1 MSQSPNPAAS
11 QQLTLL
17 LALATKFLSAGRASD
32 AIAPLRDAALLQP
45 SNPILQH
52 DLGLA
57 CLEVGRV
64 PDAVAA
70 LQQAVAGDP
79 RYADAHF
86 RLGIALEKLGDIDGA
101 LSAYDRATKLLPSL
115 AEAWFRSGA
124 LAYILGDREQA
135 IGCFRRA
142 AITGDR
148 NSFGRLGKARALLIE
163 DRNEEAEQVFRET
176 LVADPRNAMAY
187 DLLGN
192 LLSEI
197 GRFDEARACF
207 ERAIAIAPPL
217 AGSYYELVRCRPVTS
232 DDDGLLQGMQAAL
245 ATPGLEAGQRLRLHL
260 AIGKAAEDLGDYGLA
275 MQHFDAAD
283 VVRRGSGSFDSAT
296 FSIEIDRL
304 IARYTR
310 EWIGQARE
318 LGSSDATPVL
328 ILGMPRSGTTLVEQ
342 IVSAHPVVRGG
353 GELHFWNQRG
363 AEWHRSVADGN
374 DMLFVDGEFLAKAV
388 ADYLGVLRAIAP
400 AAARVTD
407 KMPFNFLWAGL
418 IHVAFPRAIIIHCR
432 RAAID
437 TALSI
442 HQTHFRPGLAFP
454 TGGAELVAYFRDYQR
469 LIDHWRSVL
478 PADRF
483 IEIDYED
490 LTRTPEPVI
499 RRIIEV
505 CGLAWHDACLRPES
519 NPRAVNT
526 PSKWQARQ
534 PIYRTSVAR
543 WRRYEPWLGP
553 LRALVDVQQRMT
565 GRCPRVSQANAKQ
578 VHQNNF
584 HRPFIFES
592 NIVNYRCLIFR
603 LFGNGS

>member
-1 MSQSPNPAAS
+1 MSQSPNPAAPT
-11 QQLTLL
+11 QVAPL
-17 LALATKFLSAGRASD
+17 LALATQFLRAGRPAD
-32 AIAPLRDAALLQP
+32 AIAPLRDAAVLQP
-45 SNPILQH
+45 SNANIQH

-64 PDAVAA
+64 SDAIAA
-70 LQQAVAGDP
+70 LQRAVASNP
-79 RYADAHF
+79 RYGDAYF
-86 RLGIALEKLGDIDGA
+86 RLGIALEKMGDISGA
-101 LSAYDRATKLLPSL
+101 LAAYDHATKLLPSL
-115 AEAWFRSGA
+115 AEAWFRAGA
-124 LAYILGDREQA
+124 LFYTLGHRDQA

-142 AITGDR
+142 AATAAR
-148 NSFGRLGKARALLIE
+148 TSYGRLAQARALLIE
-163 DRNEEAEQVFRET
+163 DRNQEAEQVLREA
-176 LVADPRNAMAY
+176 LAADPANAMAY

-207 ERAIAIAPPL
+207 ERAIALAPLL

-232 DDDGLLQGMQAAL
+232 DDDGLPQQMEAAL
-245 ATPGLEAGQRLRLHL
+245 ATPGLEAWQRQRLHL

-283 VVRRGSGSFDSAT
+283 AVRRGSVPFDSAA

-304 IARYTR
+304 IARCTP
-310 EWIGQARE
+310 EWMARAPE

-328 ILGMPRSGTTLVEQ
+328 IIGMPRSGTTLVEQ
-342 IVSAHPVVRGG
+342 IVSMHPEVGAG

-363 AEWHRSVADGN
+363 AEWHRSGAAGDETPVVATE
-374 DMLFVDGEFLAKAV
+374 FVAKAA

-400 AAARVTD
+400 TAARVTD

-418 IHVAFPRAIIIHCR
+418 IHLVFPRALIIHCR
-432 RAAID
+432 RAAVD

-442 HQTHFRPGLAFP
+442 HQTHFHPTLAFP

-469 LIDHWRSVL
+469 LIAHWRSVL
-478 PADRF
+478 PVDRF
-483 IEIDYED
+483 LEVDYED
-490 LTRTPEPVI
+490 LTRAPEPVI
-499 RRIIEV
+499 RRLIAA
-505 CGLAWHDACLRPES
+505 CGLPWHDACLRPEN

-543 WRRYEPWLGP
+543 WRRYEPWLGA
-553 LRALVDVQQRMT
+553 LRELVDD
-565 GRCPRVSQANAKQ
+565 
-578 VHQNNF
+578 
-584 HRPFIFES
+584 
-592 NIVNYRCLIFR
+592 
-603 LFGNGS
+603 GSTPNPASPDPD